1 MLNSLQKILFLYGH
15 FNKVTIHMKKGINIK
30 KVYIL
35 KNVFP
40 LTYDA
45 GKRLEIHWFD
55 IRLKF

>member
-1 MLNSLQKILFLYGH
+1 MEFFTENSLFIFVH

-30 KVYIL
+30 KSLYS

-45 GKRLEIHWFD
+45 GKRLEI
-55 IRLKF
+55 R